1 MAAFDQSLQALQ
13 SGGDMQKFF
22 VTMVLA
28 LVFTVPAA
36 AQDLDSE
43 AGKLGYSVG
52 YEFGAELRSY
62 DIDLDL
68 DAVFQAV
75 RDAFGERE
83 PQVDVAEMRQLMM
96 ALQEKIRQER
106 MEAFQQMAEENQVK
120 AERFLSEN
128 QSRTGIVALP
138 SGVQY
143 RVIEEG
149 EGSRPSIEDVVT
161 VHYRGS
167 KIDGREFDS
176 SFRRGVPA
184 VFQVNSVIEGW
195 QEVLPLMRE
204 GAMWQVFLPPELAF
218 GVRGDPP
225 IIGPNEALQFDIRLV
240 KIGEPEDFEGATE
253 APGQQ

>member
-1 MAAFDQSLQALQ
+1 MYKSIP
-13 SGGDMQKFF
+13 
-22 VTMVLA
+22 A
-28 LVFTVPAA
+28 LVAASLFATQVA

-43 AGKLGYSVG
+43 AGKLGYSIG
-52 YEFGAELRSY
+52 YEFGSELHSY

-68 DAVFQAV
+68 EAVFQAV
-75 RDAFGERE
+75 RDAYDQQE
-83 PQVDVAEMRQLMM
+83 PQVEVAEMRQLMM

-106 MEAFQQMAEENQVK
+106 MEAFQQLAEENQVR
-120 AERFLSEN
+120 AEEFLEEN
-128 QSRTGIVALP
+128 SGRTGIVSLP

-149 EGSRPSIEDVVT
+149 DGARPSMDDVVT

-184 VFQVNSVIEGW
+184 VFQVSSVIEGW

-204 GAMWQVFLPPELAF
+204 GDMWQVFLPPELAF

-225 IIGPNEALQFDIRLV
+225 MIGPNEALQFDIRLV
-240 KIGEPEDFEGATE
+240 KIGEPEDMDEAAQ
-253 APGQQ
+253 APGQ

>member
-1 MAAFDQSLQALQ
+1 
-13 SGGDMQKFF
+13 MQKVFLI
-22 VTMVLA
+22 LA
-28 LVFTVPAA
+28 SASLLSTSVM
-36 AQDLDSE
+36 AQDLESE
-43 AGKLGYSVG
+43 PGKLGYSIG

-62 DIDLDL
+62 DIDLEL
-68 DAVFQAV
+68 ESVFQAI
-75 RDAFGERE
+75 RDAYAETE
-83 PQVDVAEMRQLMM
+83 PRVEIAEMRRLMTE
-96 ALQEKIRQER
+96 LQEQIRQER
-106 MEAFQQMAEENQVK
+106 MEAFEQLAENNQQLASEFLAENRSK
-120 AERFLSEN
+120 N
-128 QSRTGIVALP
+128 GIVALP

-149 EGSRPSIEDVVT
+149 EGDRPGLEDVVT

-225 IIGPNEALQFDIRLV
+225 IIGPNEALQFDVRLV
-240 KIGEPEDFEGATE
+240 QIGVPEGFEEGAPV
-253 APGQQ
+253 PGQ

>member
-1 MAAFDQSLQALQ
+1 
-13 SGGDMQKFF
+13 MQKILLTFA
-22 VTMVLA
+22 TASLLA
-28 LVFTVPAA
+28 ASAT
-36 AQDLDSE
+36 AQDLESE
-43 AGKLGYSVG
+43 PGKLGYSIG

-62 DIDLDL
+62 DIELEL
-68 DAVFQAV
+68 ESVFQAV
-75 RDAFGERE
+75 RDAYAETE
-83 PQVDVAEMRQLMM
+83 PRVDINEMRQLMTE
-96 ALQEKIRQER
+96 LQEQIRQER
-106 MEAFQQMAEENQVK
+106 MEAFEQLAEDNQERATEFLAENRSK
-120 AERFLSEN
+120 N
-128 QSRTGIVALP
+128 GIVALP

-149 EGSRPSIEDVVT
+149 EGDRPGLEDVVT

-225 IIGPNEALQFDIRLV
+225 IIGPNEALQFDVRLV
-240 KIGEPEDFEGATE
+240 QIGEPEGFEEGAPV
-253 APGQQ
+253 PGQ

>member
-1 MAAFDQSLQALQ
+1 MH
-13 SGGDMQKFF
+13 K
-22 VTMVLA
+22 VVLSAA
-28 LVFTVPAA
+28 LVAVMVSSVQ
-36 AQDLDSE
+36 AQNLESE
-43 AGKLGYSVG
+43 SGRLGYSIG

-62 DIDLDL
+62 DVEIDLES
-68 DAVFQAV
+68 VFQAM
-75 RDAFGERE
+75 RDAYAERE
-83 PQVDVAEMRQLMM
+83 PRLEFGEMRQLMM

-106 MEAFQQMAEENQVK
+106 MEAFQRLAEENQSR
-120 AERFLSEN
+120 AERFLSDN
-128 QSRTGIVALP
+128 RAKTGIVALP

-143 RVIEEG
+143 RIIEEG
-149 EGSRPSIEDVVT
+149 EGSRPSLEDVVT

-176 SFRRGVPA
+176 SFRRGIPA

-225 IIGPNEALQFDIRLV
+225 MIGPNEALQFDIRLV
-240 KIGEPEDFEGATE
+240 KIGEPEGFEGGGQV
-253 APGQQ
+253 PGR

>member
-1 MAAFDQSLQALQ
+1 MY
-13 SGGDMQKFF
+13 KIIP
-22 VTMVLA
+22 A
-28 LVFTVPAA
+28 LVVASFLATQVA
-36 AQDLDSE
+36 AQDLDSD
-43 AGKLGYSVG
+43 AGKLGYAIG
-52 YEFGAELRSY
+52 YEFGAELRGY

-68 DAVFQAV
+68 EAIFQAV
-75 RDAFGERE
+75 RDAYDQRE
-83 PQVDVAEMRQLMM
+83 PQVEIEEMRQLMM
-96 ALQEKIRQER
+96 ALQERIRQER
-106 MEAFQQMAEENQVK
+106 MQAFEQLAEENQAR
-120 AERFLSEN
+120 AEQFLDENSE
-128 QSRTGIVALP
+128 RTGIVSLP

-149 EGSRPSIEDVVT
+149 DGSRPSLDDVVT

-204 GAMWQVFLPPELAF
+204 GDMWQVFLPPELAF

-225 IIGPNEALQFDIRLV
+225 VIGPNEALQFDIRLV
-240 KIGEPEDFEGATE
+240 KIGEPEDMDEAAQ
-253 APGQQ
+253 APGQ